1 MPGTLLCRAC
11 GGPGVCGGVG
21 AGAACQAAPGWEE
34 AARDPCVGTHSM
46 FQFGIKRDLVGL
58 PLWGA
63 GRGQRT

>member
-1 MPGTLLCRAC
+1 MDA
-11 GGPGVCGGVG
+11 
-21 AGAACQAAPGWEE
+21 AAPGWEE